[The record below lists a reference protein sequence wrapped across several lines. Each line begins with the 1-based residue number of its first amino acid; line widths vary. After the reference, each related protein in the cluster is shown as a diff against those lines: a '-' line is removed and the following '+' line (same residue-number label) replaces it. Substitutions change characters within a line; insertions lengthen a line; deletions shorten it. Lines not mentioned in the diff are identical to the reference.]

1 MIKKDVVKIALV
13 PCSRCGRVFKAEITQ
28 DILNDV
34 ERYPFTIVLM
44 HVSVE
49 NGKKEIHTLVAY
61 LDKSLNCR
69 HVTVLLGRRLFITP
83 YVLYNPN
90 LLILSCNRSLTK
102 NNYIDDVKT

>member
-13 PCSRCGRVFKAEITQ
+13 PCSKCGKIFKVEITQ
-28 DILNDV
+28 DILNDI

-44 HVSVE
+44 HVSSVE

-61 LDKSLNCR
+61 LDKYLNCR

-83 YVLYNPN
+83 YVLYNPT
-90 LLILSCNRSLTK
+90 LLILSCS
-102 NNYIDDVKT
+102 YSHVVGV